1 MKENDVRAMSEM
13 LDRLAERERAS
24 AGAGLEAR
32 VTLRSTA
39 LISPAAPATRLGGD
53 TGGRVGTWAIR
64 IAAAV
69 AIAGGVV
76 AAWTARQAGTRPSE
90 LASIDELEHAW
101 SQVDDREWSTL
112 DARIRDLAD
121 EADRLDGWK
130 DTMFDEGA
138 M

>member
-1 MKENDVRAMSEM
+1 MKEHDVQAMGEM

-32 VTLRSTA
+32 VTLQSA
-39 LISPAAPATRLGGD
+39 GSISPAASAMRLGGD
-53 TGGRVGTWAIR
+53 TGGRVGAWTIR

-76 AAWTARQAGTRPSE
+76 AAWTARQAGTGPSE
-90 LASIDELEHAW
+90 LASIAELEHAW
-101 SQVDDREWSTL
+101 SQVEDREWSTL